1 MATSERDLYIT
12 GLINAHAVENQAIQ
26 LLQRQV
32 ERLESYPAM
41 EQRLRQHIEES
52 RRQAARLEEILQI
65 LGTSHSSL
73 KDAVT
78 GLMGNLAAM
87 GHAVTQDEVIK
98 NTFANY
104 AFEHYEIAAY
114 RSLLTMAEA
123 VGDAN
128 GPRLL
133 QESLDEE
140 IRMARWIEEHLDET
154 TRTYMRLEATGQK
167 SGV

>member
-12 GLINAHAVENQAIQ
+12 GLVNAHAVENQAIQ

-52 RRQAARLEEILQI
+52 RRQAARLEEILQS

-78 GLMGNLAAM
+78 GFMGNLAAL

-98 NTFANY
+98 NTFANH
-104 AFEHYEIAAY
+104 AFENFEIAAY
-114 RSLLTMAEA
+114 TSLIAMAEA
-123 VGDAN
+123 SGHQRFVPA
-128 GPRLL
+128 L
-133 QESLDEE
+133 EE
-140 IRMARWIEEHLDET
+140 TLREEQKTAQLIRDQIVPITQKYL
-154 TRTYMRLEATGQK
+154 MREAQGLK
-167 SGV
+167 ADR

>member
-1 MATSERDLYIT
+1 
-12 GLINAHAVENQAIQ
+12 
-26 LLQRQV
+26 
-32 ERLESYPAM
+32 
-41 EQRLRQHIEES
+41 
-52 RRQAARLEEILQI
+52 
-65 LGTSHSSL
+65 
-73 KDAVT
+73 
-78 GLMGNLAAM
+78 
-87 GHAVTQDEVIK
+87 VIK

-114 RSLLTMAEA
+114 RSLLTMAGA

-128 GPRLL
+128 GPDLL

-140 IRMARWIEEHLDET
+140 IRMARWIEEHIDEI